1 MMNKLKKIMNVNKMQ
16 NIDPSLN
23 KVSGEQNKTTSV
35 SSDKSIIDGTKEGG
49 FKDLLKSYIDKT
61 STIVP
66 ANNTSKSNI
75 TLEKKLQNDNEVY
88 NSFNDLK
95 INYINNKELN
105 SALISEILKQED
117 VEVVENTRKLKLEEI
132 KNKVNSGFYQTDDIV
147 EQTAGRIIDST
158 II

>member
-1 MMNKLKKIMNVNKMQ
+1 MNVNKTQ

-23 KVSGEQNKTTSV
+23 KVSGEQNKTTSI
-35 SSDKSIIDGTKEGG
+35 SSDKSIIDGTKEGE

-61 STIVP
+61 SNLKPV
-66 ANNTSKSNI
+66 NNSSKPKIS
-75 TLEKKLQNDNEVY
+75 LEKKIQDDNEVY

-117 VEVVENTRKLKLEEI
+117 AEVVENSRRLKLEDI